1 MLPDDVVD
9 ILEKLPRHKST
20 DFLFSFDGKHAVT
33 GFPPSKAKLD
43 AKMKATLGGAF
54 RPWRTH
60 DLRRTFASGLADL
73 GVSPHV
79 IEACLNHR
87 SGVIKGIARTYNRHG
102 YEREQLSALTA
113 WAAKLR
119 EIASGEKAA
128 GNVVPL
134 RA

>member
-1 MLPDDVVD
+1 MERVRSRRKGLALAEGEIKNGEEHVRLLPDDVVD

-79 IEACLNHR
+79 IEACLKSPKWRHQRHR
-87 SGVIKGIARTYNRHG
+87 TNLQPAR
-102 YEREQLSALTA
+102 
-113 WAAKLR
+113 
-119 EIASGEKAA
+119 
-128 GNVVPL
+128 L